1 MLSTVRNSTSSRT
14 QFSRFHAHNNF
25 TMAFEGRLNFID
37 LAGSERG
44 ADTSSCSRA
53 TRLEGAEINTSLL
66 ALKEVIRALATGGS
80 MAHIPF
86 RGSKLTQVLKDS
98 FVGENSRCCMIA
110 CISPDIRNCEQTIN
124 TLRYADRV
132 KERNSETGAVASK
145 YEQPVRLGPIDL
157 DTSQS
162 SLQSAPNEY
171 PSDGDY
177 FQEIDNDPTETDEND
192 DADSVVAKSVQSD
205 ADAAVLDDLLATSLS
220 EQSRKEISVNTYQ
233 SVATSNKHRSGEVL
247 VSSHRSIMSSML
259 VMVKTEMAMVNR
271 VDADRDKL
279 DDYLAELETIQ
290 STQLNLIS
298 NLRGVSLRPSNRR
311 TCVFTH

>member
-1 MLSTVRNSTSSRT
+1 
-14 QFSRFHAHNNF
+14 
-25 TMAFEGRLNFID
+25 MAFEGRLNFID

-110 CISPDIRNCEQTIN
+110 CVSPDIRNCEQTLN

-132 KERNSETGAVASK
+132 KERNSETGAVASS
-145 YEQPVRLGPIDL
+145 YEQPVRLGAIDL
-157 DTSQS
+157 GTSES
-162 SLQSAPNEY
+162 SFQSAPSEG

-177 FQEIDNDPTETDEND
+177 LQEMDNDQTEAD
-192 DADSVVAKSVQSD
+192 DNYEEDSVVAKPVQSD
-205 ADAAVLDDLLATSLS
+205 ADTAVLDELLETSLT
-220 EQSRKEISVNTYQ
+220 EQSRTDITGNAQT
-233 SVATSNKHRSGEVL
+233 AITSSKHRAGEAL

-259 VMVKTEMAMVNR
+259 TMVKTEMAMVNR

-279 DDYLAELETIQ
+279 DDYLSELDTIQ
-290 STQLNLIS
+290 STQLAFIS
-298 NLRGVSLRPSNRR
+298 NLRGVSLTISHR
-311 TCVFTH
+311 